1 MCGIGNAKIMGIK
14 NTAPRLAVNWYVTS
28 RAVLPSDFS
37 LGSGIITQLLSN
49 DVARTVGKIFDQCW
63 RADDTVLGS
72 AYCVTNNK
80 MRVAVRGA

>member
-1 MCGIGNAKIMGIK
+1 M
-14 NTAPRLAVNWYVTS
+14 S
-28 RAVLPSDFS
+28 RAVFCSRDLFEPKNI
-37 LGSGIITQLLSN
+37 LMQLLSN